1 MIGIG
6 FIRKGRTKRLQ
17 KVWTTLSSAYRQR
30 IQIRLTLYFL
40 LILVPLVGISL
51 FSNISSMDILEKQTD
66 ERTETSLQS
75 VLDNIDISLQDL
87 ENLIVLLSMD
97 YSIKPILH
105 EANAILLTSDLYGL
119 YSVMDRLTNVVAING
134 HIREVSILHSASGML
149 ISTQYGAR
157 ILEHDNESW
166 YQAVLKANGKTVL
179 YNPLPG
185 EENLFGL
192 ETISFMRLMD
202 LQNKEDAANVLVLTV
217 DRGLLQERIQSV
229 QPSPGSSIYLYSADG
244 ELVAGTDQNYLRDE
258 WGDSSSGE
266 KRAGKDMLVWR
277 MQSESTGWSIVMIQP
292 ELELYQKSRQLSQ
305 ITNLIIG
312 ISIILALFI
321 SYGVYKWISSPL
333 RELIFGMKQMRM
345 GKLSIRLTRKRSDE
359 FGALTDAFNQMIA
372 EQQLLIRDVYEH
384 QLQSSKTELK
394 FLHSQINPH
403 FLYNTLDSI
412 YWTAK
417 NYDVNEISEM
427 VLNLSKFFRLSLS
440 KGREVFTVAET
451 VTHLE
456 YYLRVQQFRFMDQF
470 TVRFDIA
477 EDTKELRVLKLLLQP
492 VVENAILHGLEKR
505 GTGGELVISSSLQ
518 EGSLCLTVKDNGM
531 GISEERLD
539 FIRSEI
545 EKLNRQENLVTI
557 TENSVKD
564 LFGIRNVVGRMKLY
578 YGIDAML
585 FMDSVWQ
592 EGTTITLQ
600 IPLER
605 LMEKPA

>member
-1 MIGIG
+1 M
-6 FIRKGRTKRLQ
+6 Q

>member
-1 MIGIG
+1 MHGIEN
-6 FIRKGRTKRLQ
+6 IRKGLTKTLP
-17 KVWTTLSSAYRQR
+17 KMWMTLSNAYRQR

-40 LILVPLVGISL
+40 LILIPLVGISL
-51 FSNISSMDILEKQTD
+51 FSNMRSMDILEEQTG

-75 VLDNIDISLQDL
+75 VLNNIDITLQDL
-87 ENLIVLLSMD
+87 ENLLVLLSTD

-119 YSVMDRLTNVVAING
+119 YSITDRLTNVVAING
-134 HIREVSILHSASGML
+134 HIREVSILHSESGTL

-157 ILEHDNESW
+157 KLQYESESW
-166 YQAVLKANGKTVL
+166 YQAAMEANGKTVL
-179 YNPLPG
+179 YNPLPD
-185 EENLFGL
+185 EDNIFGL
-192 ETISFMRLMD
+192 ETISFVRLMD
-202 LQNKEDAANVLVLTV
+202 LQNKEDASNVLVLTV

-229 QPSPGSSIYLYSADG
+229 QPSSDSSIYLYSGDG
-244 ELVAGTDQNYLRDE
+244 ELVAGTDQHYLKDE
-258 WGDSSSGE
+258 WGDSSGG
-266 KRAGKDMLVWR
+266 KRRAGKDMLVWR
-277 MQSESTGWSIVMIQP
+277 MQSGVSGWSIVMIQP

-305 ITNLIIG
+305 ITMLIIG
-312 ISIILALFI
+312 ISFVLALLI

-333 RELIFGMKQMRM
+333 RELIYGMKQMRM
-345 GKLSIRLTRKRSDE
+345 GKLNVRLTRKRTDE

-417 NYDVNEISEM
+417 NYEVNEISEM
-427 VLNLSKFFRLSLS
+427 VLNLSKFFRLSLG
-440 KGREVFTVAET
+440 KGRETFTVTET
-451 VTHLE
+451 ITHLQ

-477 EDTKELRVLKLLLQP
+477 EHTKELRVLKLLLQP
-492 VVENAILHGLEKR
+492 IVENAILHGLEKR
-505 GTGGELVISSSLQ
+505 GAGGELVISSSLK
-518 EGSLCLTVKDNGM
+518 EDSLCLTVKDNGA
-531 GISEERLD
+531 GISEERLE

-557 TENSVKD
+557 TENTVKD
-564 LFGIRNVVGRMKLY
+564 LFGLRNVVGRMKLY
-578 YGIDAML
+578 YGVEAKL
-585 FMDSVWQ
+585 FVDSVWQ

-600 IPLER
+600 IPLEK
-605 LMEKPA
+605 LNEKSA

>member
-1 MIGIG
+1 M
-6 FIRKGRTKRLQ
+6 Q
-17 KVWTTLSSAYRQR
+17 KVWTTLSNAYRQR

-40 LILVPLVGISL
+40 LILIPLVGISL
-51 FSNISSMDILEKQTD
+51 FSNISSMDILKKQTD
-66 ERTETSLQS
+66 ERTETGLQS

-87 ENLIVLLSMD
+87 ENLLVLLSVD
-97 YSIKPILH
+97 YSIKLTLH

-119 YSVMDRLTNVVAING
+119 YSIMDRLTNVVAING
-134 HIREVSILHSASGML
+134 HIREVSILHSESGML

-157 ILEHDNESW
+157 ILKHENEAW
-166 YQAVLKANGKTVL
+166 YKAVTEANGKTVL

-185 EENLFGL
+185 EENIFGP

-202 LQNKEDAANVLVLTV
+202 LQNKEDGSNVLVLTV

-229 QPSPGSSIYLYSADG
+229 QPSAGSSIYLYSANGD
-244 ELVAGTDQNYLRDE
+244 LVAGTDQNHLKDE
-258 WGDSSSGE
+258 WAGPGGDE
-266 KRAGKDMLVWR
+266 RRAGQNMLVWR
-277 MQSESTGWSIVMIQP
+277 MQSDSSGWSVVMIQP
-292 ELELYQKSRQLSQ
+292 EQEVYQKSRQLSQ
-305 ITNLIIG
+305 ITMLIIG
-312 ISIILALFI
+312 ISIMLALFI

-345 GKLSIRLTRKRSDE
+345 GKLNIRLTRKRSDE
-359 FGALTDAFNQMIA
+359 FGSLTDAFNQMIA

-505 GTGGELVISSSLQ
+505 GAGGELVISSSLK
-518 EGSLCLTVKDNGM
+518 EGNLCLTVKDNGM

>member
-1 MIGIG
+1 
-6 FIRKGRTKRLQ
+6 LQ

-266 KRAGKDMLVWR
+266 KRTGKDMLVWR

-312 ISIILALFI
+312 ISIMLALFI

-505 GTGGELVISSSLQ
+505 GAGGELVISSSLQ
-518 EGSLCLTVKDNGM
+518 EGNLCLTVKDNGI

-605 LMEKPA
+605 LMEKPV